1 MLIHHQTIKLIKALN
16 LANGKPYKG
25 KFTTMGDSFQIGFKW
40 NLTDD
45 TFGKGFQE
53 TVKYKEQFGNP
64 NALVSYKT
72 HEGYSLGSWQVTQRQ
87 FYKNGKL
94 PSDRIQK
101 LEEIKFTWER
111 LDEMFEKGF
120 QNTAKYKEQ
129 YGNANLLPE
138 HRTSS
143 FYKELYTW
151 QRNKI
156 RSYKKG
162 KLSGEKTKR
171 LEEIGFRF
179 DLPTQHEESFE
190 KGFHL
195 TVKYKK
201 ENGIANVARD
211 CVFRGFKLGRWQ
223 HNMRTRKYVL
233 SESEIRRLEEIGFS
247 FDLKRSHSES
257 FEKGFQ
263 ETVKYK
269 EQYGNANARWGYK
282 TTDNFD
288 LYQWQSQQRRIKN
301 KLSTEEV
308 KRLEEIGFKWEL
320 NFINERFQRG
330 FNETLKYKE
339 QYGDPN
345 ARPSYKTSDGYE
357 LGGWQSRQ
365 KQAYKNGTL
374 SSDRVKRL
382 EEIGLRLDD
391 IKTKLPPDESFEK
404 GFTET
409 IKYKEQHGDANVP
422 HGYKTLQ
429 GYKLRRWQEC
439 QRSSYKKGKLDREK
453 IRRLEDVGFVWSL
466 RKDAFKVGLQETI
479 KYKERFGYPNA
490 PQNYVTAE
498 GFNLGSWQSTKR
510 QSYKMGKLSDERI
523 KKLEEVGFKWNFNI
537 EDESFEKGFNETL
550 KYKEQFG
557 NANAPPAYKTSD
569 GYPLGRW
576 QSKRRQ
582 AYKNEKLSKERI
594 KRLRE
599 IGFKFKP
606 HDDSFEKGFE
616 ETLRYKKQFGDT
628 NAPDLYKTSEGYSLG
643 KWQGKKRQAYKKGKL
658 PPEKIKRLEDVG
670 FKWQLKK
677 QKGAY

>member
-1 MLIHHQTIKLIKALN
+1 M
-16 LANGKPYKG
+16 
-25 KFTTMGDSFQIGFKW
+25 GFKW

-64 NALVSYKT
+64 NAPVSYKT

-101 LEEIKFTWER
+101 LEEIKFTWDR

-269 EQYGNANARWGYK
+269 EQYGNPNARWGYK

-301 KLSTEEV
+301 KLSTEE
-308 KRLEEIGFKWEL
+308 
-320 NFINERFQRG
+320 
-330 FNETLKYKE
+330 
-339 QYGDPN
+339 
-345 ARPSYKTSDGYE
+345 
-357 LGGWQSRQ
+357 
-365 KQAYKNGTL
+365 
-374 SSDRVKRL
+374 VKRL

-498 GFNLGSWQSTKR
+498 GFNLGSWQNTKR

-523 KKLEEVGFKWNFNI
+523 RKLEEVGFKWNFNI

-582 AYKNEKLSKERI
+582 AYKGGRLSPEKI
-594 KRLRE
+594 KRFEE
-599 IGFKFKP
+599 IGFVFKP
-606 HDDSFEKGFE
+606 YDASFEKGLM
-616 ETLRYKKQFGDT
+616 ETLKYKEQFGDP
-628 NAPDLYKTSEGYSLG
+628 NAPDSCKLG

-658 PPEKIKRLEDVG
+658 SPERIKRLEDIG
-670 FKWQLKK
+670 FKWQLDNKRK
-677 QKGAY
+677 